1 VLSQYVQDLFNHV
14 RDSILR
20 TRRIRFL
27 TPIVLVFVQ
36 VLCDIDGK
44 RTNGSDLADEWAELN
59 AFARIKPP
67 DAVRSV
73 NPGAAMDLRLRRLS

>member
-1 VLSQYVQDLFNHV
+1 MTATVLA
-14 RDSILR
+14 
-20 TRRIRFL
+20 
-27 TPIVLVFVQ
+27 FVQ

-44 RTNGSDLADEWAELN
+44 RTNGSDPADEWAELN

-73 NPGAAMDLRLRRLS
+73 DPGAAIDLRLRRLS